1 MRESIMKKTS
11 LFFVC
16 SLVAL
21 SLTGCAS
28 LEQTQLNEKAVKP
41 DMLVLIENANQAYTN
56 KNWVEA
62 EQVYREIIKTMNR
75 DEFSYFRL
83 GNTLLRQGRLDE
95 AEDELLYAIE
105 LNPQFLEAR
114 HNLSTVYILKAE
126 KQVQTMKKSVSG
138 DQRQAIERKA
148 EWLRKAASESLQ

>member
-62 EQVYREIIKTMNR
+62 EQGYREIIKTMGMQHQ
-75 DEFSYFRL
+75 L
-83 GNTLLRQGRLDE
+83 
-95 AEDELLYAIE
+95 
-105 LNPQFLEAR
+105 
-114 HNLSTVYILKAE
+114 
-126 KQVQTMKKSVSG
+126 
-138 DQRQAIERKA
+138 
-148 EWLRKAASESLQ
+148 